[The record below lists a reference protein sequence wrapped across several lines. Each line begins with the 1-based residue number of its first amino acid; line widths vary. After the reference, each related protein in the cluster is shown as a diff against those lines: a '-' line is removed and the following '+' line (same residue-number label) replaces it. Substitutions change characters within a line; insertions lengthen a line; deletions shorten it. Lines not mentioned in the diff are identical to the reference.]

1 MNFILFIVV
10 LGVLIFAHEL
20 GHFLVAKK
28 CGMRVDEFG
37 LGFPPRVF
45 GKKIGETIYSLNW
58 IPFGGFVKIFGENP
72 SASPETERLATSE
85 ERSFGKKNRG
95 LQAAVLVAGVT
106 FNVIFA
112 WLLISISFVS
122 GFPAPVGYYQ
132 GVSVE
137 NPRLVLTQVLINSP
151 AARTGLQAGDAIIS
165 ITAGADSL
173 ITLNAEA
180 VSDFMNQHEGK
191 EILLGYERGSEK
203 KEVKITPVSGIVSSR
218 AAIGVG
224 LDLIGVVKLPFFRAL
239 WESAKTTGALLVE
252 ITKGIGKFFYKA
264 FTFQANFSEV
274 AGPIGIAGLVGSAA
288 RMGFANLLGFTA
300 FISLNLAVINLLP
313 IPALDG
319 GRLLFVAIET
329 IRRRPLNPKIVNYLN
344 GVGFALLLILML
356 VITYKDVIKLFW
368 WRKFLEPMIFAVY
381 IPKK

>member
-1 MNFILFIVV
+1 MNFVLFIIV
-10 LGVLIFAHEL
+10 LGVLIFVHEL

-72 SASPETERLATSE
+72 SASSETESLLMDE
-85 ERSFGKKNRG
+85 EKSFSKKNRG
-95 LQAAVLVAGVT
+95 LQTAVLMAGVT

-112 WLLISISFVS
+112 WLLIAISFVS

-132 GVSVE
+132 GVTVE
-137 NPRLVLTQVLINSP
+137 TPQLILTQVLINSP
-151 AARTGLQAGDAIIS
+151 AAKVGLQTGDVIVAIS
-165 ITAGADSL
+165 VGSSSL
-173 ITLNAEA
+173 TDLNAET
-180 VSDFMNQHEGK
+180 VSDFMNQHQD
-191 EILLGYERGSEK
+191 
-203 KEVKITPVSGIVSSR
+203 KEVKINYERGGKKTEVKVIPIVGIVAER

-224 LDLIGVVKLPFFRAL
+224 LDLIGTVKLPFFRAL
-239 WESAKTTGALLVE
+239 WESAKTTGELLVE
-252 ITKGIGKFFYKA
+252 ITKGIGKFFYDA

-274 AGPIGIAGLVGSAA
+274 TGPIGIAGLVGAAA
-288 RMGFANLLGFTA
+288 RLGFANLLGFTA

-319 GRLLFVAIET
+319 GRLLFVAVES
-329 IRRRPLNPKIVNYLN
+329 IRRRSLNPKIVNYLH
-344 GVGFALLLILML
+344 GLGFALLLILML
-356 VITYKDVIKLFW
+356 VITYKDIIKLF
-368 WRKFLEPMIFAVY
+368 
-381 IPKK
+381 

>member
-1 MNFILFIVV
+1 MSFIIFIIV
-10 LGVLIFAHEL
+10 LGVLIFVHEL

-72 SASPETERLATSE
+72 SDNPENESLE
-85 ERSFGKKNRG
+85 VGEKKSFGKKNRG
-95 LQAAVLVAGVT
+95 LQATVLVAGVT
-106 FNVIFA
+106 FNIIFA
-112 WLLISISFVS
+112 WLVISISFVS

-132 GVSVE
+132 DVPVE
-137 NPRLVLTQVLINSP
+137 NPRLILTQVLADSP
-151 AARTGLQAGDAIIS
+151 ASRVGLQAGDTIVSIVSSSDSIS
-165 ITAGADSL
+165 NLTADV
-173 ITLNAEA
+173 
-180 VSDFMNQHEGK
+180 VSDFMNQHKGK
-191 EILLGYERGSEK
+191 KILIGYGRGNEKSEV
-203 KEVKITPVSGIVSSR
+203 EVIPIDGIVVGR

-224 LDLIGVVKLPFFRAL
+224 LDLIGTVKLPFFRAL
-239 WESAKTTGALLVE
+239 WESAKTTGELLVE
-252 ITKGIGKFFYKA
+252 ISKGLGKFFYRV
-264 FTFQANFSEV
+264 FTFQADFSEV
-274 AGPIGIAGLVGSAA
+274 AGPIGIAGLVGAA
-288 RMGFANLLGFTA
+288 ASLGFANLLGFVA

-313 IPALDG
+313 FPALDG

-356 VITYKDVIKLFW
+356 VITYKDIVKLF
-368 WRKFLEPMIFAVY
+368 
-381 IPKK
+381 

>member
-180 VSDFMNQHEGK
+180 VSDFMDQHEGK

-356 VITYKDVIKLFW
+356 VITYKDVIKLF
-368 WRKFLEPMIFAVY
+368 
-381 IPKK
+381 

>member
-1 MNFILFIVV
+1 M
-10 LGVLIFAHEL
+10 LGVLIFVHEL

-45 GKKIGETIYSLNW
+45 GKKNGETIYSLNW

-72 SASPETERLATSE
+72 SASSE
-85 ERSFGKKNRG
+85 VGQPVADEEKSFGKKNRG
-95 LQAAVLVAGVT
+95 WQAAVLVAGVT
-106 FNVIFA
+106 FNIIFA
-112 WLLISISFVS
+112 WLLIAVSFVS

-132 GVSVE
+132 GVLVE

-151 AARTGLQAGDAIIS
+151 AAKTDLQAGDAIVAIS
-165 ITAGADSL
+165 AGADSL
-173 ITLNAEA
+173 AILNAEA
-180 VSDFMNQHEGK
+180 VSDFMNQNEGK
-191 EILLGYERGSEK
+191 EILLSYERGSEK
-203 KEVKITPVSGIVSSR
+203 NEVKITPVAGIVSGR

-224 LDLIGVVKLPFFRAL
+224 LDLIGMVKLPFFRAL
-239 WESAKTTGALLVE
+239 WESVKTTGVLLVE
-252 ITKGIGKFFYKA
+252 ITKGIGKFFYNA

-274 AGPIGIAGLVGSAA
+274 TGPIGIAGLVGTAA
-288 RMGFANLLGFTA
+288 RLGFANLLGFTA

-319 GRLLFVAIET
+319 GRLLFVGVEA

-356 VITYKDVIKLFW
+356 VITYKDIIKLF
-368 WRKFLEPMIFAVY
+368 
-381 IPKK
+381 